1 MFVLISTMVMTHA
14 YKENIP
20 KGFLIKRIRYILI
33 PYFVM
38 ASLYAG
44 DKYYRYEWTINDF
57 ARELG
62 YNFLGHWH
70 GYFVLIIFQFYL
82 LHLLFV
88 KYINRFK
95 AKHVLT
101 VSFFVS
107 AGYWI
112 SFYFYFIDYVTH
124 SSYLTLFFSRVLLF
138 GWLFYY
144 VVAYY
149 CGKNYE
155 RFMEMLNR
163 SWLYIMFG
171 AVVTLVLVQ
180 YIYHSGILMRVTS
193 ARFDIIPYTI
203 LLFFLFFF
211 FVSKAKRIPRWAVSF
226 SGYSYGIYLLHP
238 FVQTVVNRRVPISET
253 TELSYLLF
261 QFAAGVVVPIGLI
274 YILSKLPFG
283 AFIVGKTNARKKI
296 VKEREKPKAA

>member
-1 MFVLISTMVMTHA
+1 
-14 YKENIP
+14 
-20 KGFLIKRIRYILI
+20 
-33 PYFVM
+33 
-38 ASLYAG
+38 
-44 DKYYRYEWTINDF
+44 
-57 ARELG
+57 
-62 YNFLGHWH
+62 
-70 GYFVLIIFQFYL
+70 
-82 LHLLFV
+82 
-88 KYINRFK
+88 
-95 AKHVLT
+95 
-101 VSFFVS
+101 
-107 AGYWI
+107 
-112 SFYFYFIDYVTH
+112 
-124 SSYLTLFFSRVLLF
+124 
-138 GWLFYY
+138 
-144 VVAYY
+144 
-149 CGKNYE
+149 
-155 RFMEMLNR
+155 
-163 SWLYIMFG
+163 MFG